1 MSETAQKP
9 TAIAVVHRY
18 PMIRLGIRS
27 TLEQGQLFR
36 IVAETADP
44 DEGFKLIETS
54 KPGLVILGM
63 QFPSCTGFDVLRDLK
78 EHWPS
83 LRVLVYCD
91 VSVPDYPERCLRA
104 GAHGY
109 VAMSESIQSF
119 VQAISRIQRGHIYLS
134 DEHSTAVLSRLT
146 RAEGSMPRSAVER
159 LSESELGV
167 LTFISKGMSNGEIA
181 RALHRSVKT
190 VETYRSRIKRK
201 VGVSNATALAQFA
214 MMHFNP
220 NGLTRGLA
228 GAEGKAG
235 KLAVGSVEIG
245 LQRHLVADQAN
256 VRG

>member
-1 MSETAQKP
+1 MAETAQTQ
-9 TAIAVVHRY
+9 TATVVIHRY

-27 TLEQGQLFR
+27 AAEQGQLFR
-36 IVAETADP
+36 VVGETADP
-44 DEGFKLIETS
+44 DEGLALIETS

-63 QFPSCTGFDVLRDLK
+63 QFPNCTGFDVLRDIK
-78 EHWPS
+78 VNWPS

-109 VAMSESIQSF
+109 VAMNEPIQSF
-119 VQAISRIQRGHIYLS
+119 VQAVSKIERGQIYLS

-146 RAEGSMPRSAVER
+146 QTEGSMPRTAVER

-220 NGLTRGLA
+220 NGLTRVLA
-228 GAEGKAG
+228 RAESKEAS
-235 KLAVGSVEIG
+235 AATSSANNG
-245 LQRHLVADQAN
+245 LQLPFVAGREK